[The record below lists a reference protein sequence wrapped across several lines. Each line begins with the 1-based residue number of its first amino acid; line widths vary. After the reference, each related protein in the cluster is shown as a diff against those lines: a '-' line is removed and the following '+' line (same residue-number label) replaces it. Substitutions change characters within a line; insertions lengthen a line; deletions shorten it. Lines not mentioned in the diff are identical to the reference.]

1 MADKTSKSKPQAA
14 DFGAD
19 GAESEPS
26 LGHLITETRERKG
39 MTREQVANEA
49 HLPAHYIKM
58 IETDSYDLISDRLYL
73 MPFLRRY
80 ATFLGL
86 DAEEI
91 ASRFVSDV
99 QHAEANVVRIS
110 QEITMVAKRSGTAGR
125 IAFGV
130 LIAAVV
136 VLLADFAWRR
146 FVDHGAPNPAPVAS
160 PAAMAPAPV
169 ATAAE
174 PKAEALNENLPPAT
188 IVTNPEGAVPP
199 SSPAAASSVAAP
211 AAPPIRTGIS
221 TGISNVPRAVI
232 GVPPVA
238 HRPGPSRPLPRA
250 ATDE

>member
-1 MADKTSKSKPQAA
+1 MADKKSKPKPQAA
-14 DFGAD
+14 DFGAE

-26 LGHLITETRERKG
+26 LGHLIMETRERKG
-39 MTREQVANEA
+39 MTREQVASEA
-49 HLPAHYIKM
+49 HLPPHYIKM
-58 IETDSYDLISDRLYL
+58 IETDNYNLISDRLYL
-73 MPFLRRY
+73 VPFLRRY

-110 QEITMVAKRSGTAGR
+110 QELTIVAKRPGTAGR

-130 LIAAVV
+130 LFAAVL

-146 FVDHGAPNPAPVAS
+146 FVDHGAPNAAAVAS
-160 PAAMAPAPV
+160 PAAMAPAVQPN
-169 ATAAE
+169 AE
-174 PKAEALNENLPPAT
+174 VPNETLPPAT

-199 SSPAAASSVAAP
+199 SSRAAASSIAAP

-221 TGISNVPRAVI
+221 TGISNVPRAAG
-232 GVPPVA
+232 GVPPAARLPVA
-238 HRPGPSRPLPRA
+238 TAPARGDR
-250 ATDE
+250 

>member
-1 MADKTSKSKPQAA
+1 MADKKSKSKSQAA

-19 GAESEPS
+19 GAESGPS

-39 MTREQVANEA
+39 LTREQVANEA

-110 QEITMVAKRSGTAGR
+110 QEIAVVTKRPGIASR
-125 IAFGV
+125 IAFAV
-130 LIAAVV
+130 LIAAVL

-146 FVDHGAPNPAPVAS
+146 FMEHESLVPAPAPAAS

-169 ATAAE
+169 PAAAQ
-174 PKAEALNENLPPAT
+174 PKAEAPNETLPPAT
-188 IVTNPEGAVPP
+188 IVTNPEAGAPPASPRGGALGVPRSASVPP
-199 SSPAAASSVAAP
+199 AANRS
-211 AAPPIRTGIS
+211 APP
-221 TGISNVPRAVI
+221 
-232 GVPPVA
+232 
-238 HRPGPSRPLPRA
+238 GPAPRA

>member
-1 MADKTSKSKPQAA
+1 VADKKSKSKLQAA

-19 GAESEPS
+19 GGEPEPS

-39 MTREQVANEA
+39 MTREQVAGET

-73 MPFLRRY
+73 VPFLRRY

-91 ASRFVSDV
+91 ASRFVTDV
-99 QHAEANVVRIS
+99 QHTEANVVRIS
-110 QEITMVAKRSGTAGR
+110 QEITMVAKRPAAASR
-125 IAFGV
+125 IAFVV
-130 LIAAVV
+130 LIAAVL
-136 VLLADFAWRR
+136 VLVADFAWRR
-146 FVDHGAPNPAPVAS
+146 FVEHEVPTPAPVAS

-169 ATAAE
+169 TTAAE
-174 PKAEALNENLPPAT
+174 PNAEAPNETPPPAT
-188 IVTNPEGAVPP
+188 IVKNPEGAAPP
-199 SSPAAASSVAAP
+199 SSAAAASSIAAP

-221 TGISNVPRAVI
+221 NLPRPASL
-232 GVPPVA
+232 PPPA
-238 HRPGPSRPLPRA
+238 HRPAPSRPLPPA